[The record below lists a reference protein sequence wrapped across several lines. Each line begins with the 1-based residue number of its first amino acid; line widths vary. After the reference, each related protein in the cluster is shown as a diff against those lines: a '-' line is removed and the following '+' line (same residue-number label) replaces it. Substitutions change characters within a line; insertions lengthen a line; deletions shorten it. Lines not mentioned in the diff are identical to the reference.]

1 MTGRRLAIV
10 TAILNGGIATLAL
23 LHYTHV
29 AIVVNHGTQP
39 TIPYEFKLAS
49 KPSAHC
55 TVPSVPVEGWK
66 TCFFLGRL
74 RNEDTILARFGR
86 LPDPAE
92 DPTGLGRLGRD
103 RLFHGPRSG
112 GRRHR
117 RRRSQERAGRSAPAA
132 RDLLRSGP
140 C

>member
-10 TAILNGGIATLAL
+10 TAVLNGGIATLAL

-55 TVPSVPVEGWK
+55 TVPSVPVDGWK

-74 RNEDTILARFGR
+74 QNDDTILARFGR
-86 LPDPAE
+86 VPDPAE
-92 DPTGLGRLGRD
+92 DPPDWDGWDATGYFMDLDPVAEVTVAVGPKNVPVGRHLLHAISFRRD
-103 RLFHGPRSG
+103 P
-112 GRRHR
+112 
-117 RRRSQERAGRSAPAA
+117 
-132 RDLLRSGP
+132 
-140 C
+140 